1 MDEIDTPDRI
11 ELPDTA
17 QRLRQQME
25 KLQQQF
31 QTFLQGW
38 AEGKEIDLSEYQLQD
53 GALVR
58 VEE

>member
-1 MDEIDTPDRI
+1 MDETDTPDRI

-25 KLQQQF
+25 RLQKQF

-38 AEGKEIDLSEYQLQD
+38 AEGKEIALSEYQLQD

>member
-38 AEGKEIDLSEYQLQD
+38 AEGKGMDLSEYQLQD